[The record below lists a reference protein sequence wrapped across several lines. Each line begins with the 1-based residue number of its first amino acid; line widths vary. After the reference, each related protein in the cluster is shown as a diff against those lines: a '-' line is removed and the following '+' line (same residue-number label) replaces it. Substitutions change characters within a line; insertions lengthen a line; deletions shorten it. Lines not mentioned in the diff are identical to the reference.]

1 MKQYW
6 SDVYPELT
14 QEQKER
20 LYDMLSTALLREVDP
35 TLNELRKIEQ
45 TMQQDAKTDN
55 VQQ

>member
-1 MKQYW
+1 VKQYW